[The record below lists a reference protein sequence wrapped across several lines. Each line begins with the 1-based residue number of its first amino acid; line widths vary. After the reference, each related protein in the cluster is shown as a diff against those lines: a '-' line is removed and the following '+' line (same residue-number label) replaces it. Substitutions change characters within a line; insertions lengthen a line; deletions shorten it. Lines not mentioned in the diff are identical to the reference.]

1 MSQHADPSMTFND
14 RYYGRDVRDT
24 AERMESANCLGLR
37 LSTIAK
43 GSRTRGAWLR
53 LAPAPPTLAGER
65 AAPRCS
71 N

>member
-37 LSTIAK
+37 LS
-43 GSRTRGAWLR
+43 SQ
-53 LAPAPPTLAGER
+53 
-65 AAPRCS
+65 RCI
-71 N
+71 